1 MPQVAAHH
9 GSTSMSR
16 YQWLLVALLSANFG
30 VVFFERNVFSYLT
43 SFIQPDLHLS
53 NFQIGNIASAFSFS
67 WAIAGLGMGSLV
79 DRFGRRK
86 LMLVAATVAFSMASV
101 LSGFSCGFAWL
112 LGARLLMGIAEGGIM
127 PITQTLIAAEVP
139 HERRGLAQGITQNF
153 GANLLANTLGP
164 IVIVWMAIGFGW
176 RNAFFLAA
184 LPGLFMA
191 VLMGALVRERGMTAP
206 AAEAQRGGFAAVIA
220 DRSML
225 LCIVISTLL
234 VAYLM
239 VLFTFTP
246 LYLIQVRGFD
256 QRHMSWIM
264 SSFGVASMAIAF
276 LVPGSSDRFGRKP
289 VILAA
294 SLLGLVLPLGML
306 FTSGTHL
313 VPLMA
318 CIAVGA
324 ALSGVF
330 PLAMA
335 TIPSELVG
343 SGKTATAMSLT
354 MGVSEILGGVLAPS
368 VAGKVAD
375 LQGLGTTLWIQA
387 GIIAAIIVLTA
398 MLRET
403 APQVLAQGKQAR

>member
-1 MPQVAAHH
+1 
-9 GSTSMSR
+9 MSR

-30 VVFFERNVFSYLT
+30 VVFFDRNVFSYLT
-43 SFIQPDLHLS
+43 SFIQPDLNLS

-67 WAIAGLGMGSLV
+67 WAIAGLGVGSLV

-86 LMLVAATVAFSMASV
+86 LMLVVATVAFSLASV
-101 LSGFSCGFAWL
+101 LSGFASGFAWL
-112 LGARLLMGIAEGGIM
+112 LGARLLMGVAEGGIM

-139 HERRGLAQGITQNF
+139 HEHRGLAQGITQNF

-164 IVIVWMAIGFGW
+164 IVIVWMAIRFGW

-184 LPGLFMA
+184 LPGIIMA
-191 VLMGALVRERGMTAP
+191 LLIACLVREP
-206 AAEAQRGGFAAVIA
+206 AIQVSESAGGRGGFAAALA

-264 SSFGVASMAIAF
+264 SSFGVASMAVAF

-289 VILAA
+289 VILTA
-294 SLLGLVLPLGML
+294 SSLGLVLPLGLL
-306 FTSGTHL
+306 FITGTHL

-335 TIPSELVG
+335 TIPSEIVG
-343 SGKTATAMSLT
+343 PARTATALSLT
-354 MGVSEILGGVLAPS
+354 MGISEILGGVLAPS

-375 LQGLGTTLWIQA
+375 LKGLSMTLWILA
-387 GIIAAIIVLTA
+387 GLVVAIIILAA

-403 APQVLAQGKQAR
+403 APAVLARRPHAR

>member
-1 MPQVAAHH
+1 
-9 GSTSMSR
+9 MSR

-67 WAIAGLGMGSLV
+67 WAIAGLGMGRLV

-86 LMLVAATVAFSMASV
+86 LMLVAATVAFSIASV
-101 LSGFSCGFAWL
+101 LSGFSSGFARL

-184 LPGLFMA
+184 LPGLVMA
-191 VLMGALVRERGMTAP
+191 LLIAALVRERATAAP
-206 AAEAQRGGFAAVIA
+206 APEAQRGGFAAAIA

-264 SSFGVASMAIAF
+264 SSFGVASMAVAF

-294 SLLGLVLPLGML
+294 SLLGLVLPLGVL
-306 FTSGTHL
+306 FTSGTQL
-313 VPLMA
+313 VPLIA

-335 TIPSELVG
+335 TIPSELMG
-343 SGKTATAMSLT
+343 SGKTATALSLT

-375 LQGLGTTLWIQA
+375 LRGLGMTLWIQV
-387 GIIAAIIVLTA
+387 GIILAIIVLTA

-403 APQVLAQGKQAR
+403 APAVLAQAKHAR

>member
-1 MPQVAAHH
+1 
-9 GSTSMSR
+9 MSR

-30 VVFFERNVFSYLT
+30 VVFFDRNVFSYLT
-43 SFIQPDLHLS
+43 SFIQPDLKLS

-67 WAIAGLGMGSLV
+67 WAIAGLGMGTLV

-101 LSGFSCGFAWL
+101 LSGFASGFSWL

-164 IVIVWMAIGFGW
+164 VIIVWMAIHFGW

-184 LPGLFMA
+184 LPGILMAFLIAAMVREPAAIPPTSDARGGIAA
-191 VLMGALVRERGMTAP
+191 VL
-206 AAEAQRGGFAAVIA
+206 A

-225 LCIVISTLL
+225 LCIAISTLL

-264 SSFGVASMAIAF
+264 SSFGVASMAVAF

-289 VILAA
+289 VIIVA
-294 SLLGLVLPLGML
+294 SLLGLVLPLGLL
-306 FTSGTHL
+306 FTGGRQL

-335 TIPSELVG
+335 TIPSEIVG
-343 SGKTATAMSLT
+343 PARTATALSLT
-354 MGVSEILGGVLAPS
+354 MGISEILGGVVAPS
-368 VAGKVAD
+368 AAGKVAD
-375 LQGLGTTLWIQA
+375 LKGLGVTLWILV
-387 GIIAAIIVLTA
+387 GLVVAIIVLA
-398 MLRET
+398 ARLRET
-403 APQVLAQGKQAR
+403 APAVLLARTKYKVH

>member
-1 MPQVAAHH
+1 V
-9 GSTSMSR
+9 
-16 YQWLLVALLSANFG
+16 
-30 VVFFERNVFSYLT
+30 
-43 SFIQPDLHLS
+43 
-53 NFQIGNIASAFSFS
+53 
-67 WAIAGLGMGSLV
+67 
-79 DRFGRRK
+79 
-86 LMLVAATVAFSMASV
+86 
-101 LSGFSCGFAWL
+101 
-112 LGARLLMGIAEGGIM
+112 
-127 PITQTLIAAEVP
+127 LIA
-139 HERRGLAQGITQNF
+139 
-153 GANLLANTLGP
+153 
-164 IVIVWMAIGFGW
+164 
-176 RNAFFLAA
+176 
-184 LPGLFMA
+184 
-191 VLMGALVRERGMTAP
+191 ALVREP
-206 AAEAQRGGFAAVIA
+206 AAPVAAGTRQGGGFAAALA

-264 SSFGVASMAIAF
+264 SSFGVASMAVAF

-289 VILAA
+289 VILVA
-294 SLLGLVLPLGML
+294 SSLGLVLPLGLL
-306 FTSGTHL
+306 FITGTHL

-335 TIPSELVG
+335 TIPSEIVG
-343 SGKTATAMSLT
+343 SARTATALSLT
-354 MGVSEILGGVLAPS
+354 MGISEILGGVLAPS

-375 LQGLGTTLWIQA
+375 LKGLGMTLWILA
-387 GIIAAIIVLTA
+387 GLVVAIIILAA

-403 APQVLAQGKQAR
+403 APRVLARRPHAR